1 MSTGA
6 QQPQRVK
13 EENILK
19 NNRKIKAVVGCWVK
33 HSIRGAGLVI
43 GVKDGLN
50 GITLKVAWKNTEF
63 DRTDVPLSSVSS
75 GFMPGMEVQHKP
87 ASKADKSL
95 GEGLVLKTRSVAG
108 FDQVLVHFS
117 ELGASRWLPFERL
130 AWIKGVKHR
139 FSKRDF
145 GDETSP
151 EKFRL
156 KVLAHAIENW
166 NENTGSL
173 SRLDIDPL
181 PHQVHLVHHILASG
195 HLNWLIADDVGLGKT
210 IETGMLLKALE
221 QRGQAD
227 RVLLIT
233 PAGLTAQWKEELH
246 HKFALSDFRVYG
258 DNFQIEE
265 EREWGMYKHVIGSI
279 DRFKEERHLEKL
291 LRAEHWDLVIFDE
304 AHRLSRRQYGLKY
317 DVSNRFQLANLLRS
331 KTKAMVLLSAT
342 PHQGKSDK
350 FQSLLML
357 LDPERKSEIETLA
370 LNPEILSEMMIRNN
384 KSDVTD
390 LAGNFIFKGKTT
402 KAIKVPYDNAMRAFD
417 DSLQSYLRKGYLT
430 ASELGQTGN
439 AIGFV
444 MTVYRKLAASSAKA
458 INKALK
464 NRKRRLIE
472 ESVAIIDSED
482 FFVED
487 ERFYGESE
495 ELLSQNG
502 KAKEFFAGELEQ
514 LDILIA
520 ESEEVLK
527 NDLKIKQFADT
538 LIPNIL
544 AKNPNEKVLIFT
556 EYKSTQEYIKHAL
569 ENQFGIGCV
578 DLINGSMK
586 HQDRRVS
593 INNFESG
600 GQFLISTEAGGE
612 GINLQDKCHIMVNYD
627 LPWNPMRLV
636 QRIGRLYR
644 YGQKNRVVVF
654 NLYSPESMDDQIMEL
669 MQERI
674 EQVVGDLATV
684 SGEFNERLGDEI
696 LGEFADLIDVEGILS
711 DSIGEGIT
719 RTTERIEDALQKAKN
734 AASMQRELFEHAAGF
749 NPNEAKEELNITSE
763 HVKSFAKGMFIYLGI
778 EIVEKTHKDLVWHI
792 KIPEDLTIE
801 LGVRKTRWEV
811 TFDRKL
817 HAKRENCEMMDLDNF
832 IFKFLLNKAKSYEFG
847 GLSTAIVNGESLNGA
862 LVCSYLRW
870 QNATGIRQRQELVA
884 AYIEQNKKPL
894 INSQVFSDWLKSESI
909 SHSSDITFD
918 TKALFEQSEKVSS
931 DLLES
936 KSNSLLHPDGVYPL
950 AAAVFE

>member
-1 MSTGA
+1 MRNNNGIK
-6 QQPQRVK
+6 PVK
-13 EENILK
+13 
-19 NNRKIKAVVGCWVK
+19 GCWVAHK
-33 HSIRGAGLVI
+33 DNGEGLV
-43 GVKDGLN
+43 LN
-50 GITLKVAWKNTEF
+50 VLEGMDGITLKVHWKNTQLGQTLIPFE
-63 DRTDVPLSSVSS
+63 SVCS
-75 GFMPGMEVQHKP
+75 GFMVGMEVQHTP
-87 ASKADKSL
+87 ISKADKSL
-95 GEGLVLKTRSVAG
+95 GEGLVLKTRNVAG
-108 FDQVLVHFS
+108 FDQVLVYFS
-117 ELGASRWLPFERL
+117 DIGESRWLPFERL
-130 AWIKGVKHR
+130 TWIKGVKHR
-139 FSKRDF
+139 FCTKDF

-246 HKFALSDFRVYG
+246 NKFGLSEFRVYG
-258 DNFQIEE
+258 DNFNIEE

-279 DRFKEERHLEKL
+279 DKFKEESHLEKL

-317 DVSNRFQLANLLRS
+317 DVSHRFQLANLLRT
-331 KTKAMVLLSAT
+331 KTKSMVLLSAT
-342 PHQGKSDK
+342 PHQGKPDK

-357 LDPERKSEIETLA
+357 LNPERKAEIETLA

-390 LAGNFIFKGKTT
+390 LEGNFIFKGKTT
-402 KAIKVPYDNAMRAFD
+402 KAIRVPHDDSMKAFD
-417 DSLQSYLRKGYLT
+417 ESLQSYLRKGYLT
-430 ASELGQTGN
+430 ASEMGQTGN

-458 INKALK
+458 IHRALH
-464 NRKRRLIE
+464 NRKLRLIQ
-472 ESVAIIDSED
+472 ESDSIYESD
-482 FFVED
+482 NLTVED
-487 ERFYGESE
+487 ARFIGESE
-495 ELLSQNG
+495 EQVLAGTQT
-502 KAKEFFAGELEQ
+502 KEFFDGELEQ
-514 LDILIA
+514 LDTLIA

-527 NDLKIKQFADT
+527 DDPKLKEFIDT
-538 LIPNIL
+538 LIPKIL
-544 AKNPNEKVLIFT
+544 ASNKNEKVLIFT
-556 EYKSTQEYIKHAL
+556 EYKSTQEYIKSAL
-569 ENQFGIGCV
+569 EQQFGIGCV

-586 HQDRRVS
+586 HHERREA
-593 INNFESG
+593 IRNFESD

-644 YGQKNRVVVF
+644 YGQKHRVVVF

-674 EQVVGDLATV
+674 EQVVGDLSSV
-684 SGEFNERLGDEI
+684 SGEFNERLGEDI
-696 LGEFADLIDVEGILS
+696 MGEVADLIDVETILS
-711 DSIGEGIT
+711 EAIGEGIT
-719 RTTERIEDALQKAKN
+719 RTTKRIEEALIKAKN
-734 AASMQRELFEHAAGF
+734 AASKQRELFDYAAGF
-749 NPNEAKEELNITSE
+749 NPSEIKEELNITSE
-763 HVKSFAKGMFIYLGI
+763 HVQSFALGMFRYLGV
-778 EIVEKTHKDLVWHI
+778 EITDETHKGLIWHI
-792 KIPEDLTIE
+792 KLPEEIATE

-817 HAKRENCEMMDLDNF
+817 HTHRGNCEMMDLDNF
-832 IFKFLLNKAKSYEFG
+832 IFKFLLDKAKSYDFG
-847 GLSTAIVNGESLNGA
+847 GLSTSVISVNDLEGA
-862 LVCSYLRW
+862 VVCSYLRW
-870 QNATGIRQRQELVA
+870 QNSSGVRQRQELVA
-884 AYIEQNKKPL
+884 VQVQANQKSE
-894 INSQVFSDWLKSESI
+894 INTLAFCDWLKSET
-909 SHSSDITFD
+909 HQFDLNTTFD
-918 TKALFEQSEKVSS
+918 TKTLFAHNEKVSA
-931 DLLES
+931 DLLKL
-936 KSNSLLHPDGVYPL
+936 KSNNLLHPDGIYPL
-950 AAAVFE
+950 AAGLFEE